1 MLSGLSYPLDR
12 LELAAIVVVAGSQ
25 CTFEWGMEDVTGD
38 PQRSLA
44 VGSKSP
50 HTKAIET
57 N

>member
-12 LELAAIVVVAGSQ
+12 LELAAIVVAAGSQ

-38 PQRSLA
+38 PQHSLA

-50 HTKAIET
+50 HTNAIET